1 MTELLLV
8 IVDISVQPLGN
19 YGYFWTM
26 PEIWVFTFQRT
37 TWRDAIAM
45 VDVATAVHI
54 PEFVMVDVA
63 AAVHIPAALLANL
76 PTKHMY
82 SKFRFLC

>member
-1 MTELLLV
+1 
-8 IVDISVQPLGN
+8 
-19 YGYFWTM
+19 
-26 PEIWVFTFQRT
+26 
-37 TWRDAIAM
+37 M

-63 AAVHIPAALLANL
+63 AAVNIPAALLANL

-82 SKFRFLC
+82 STPRRN

>member
-1 MTELLLV
+1 
-8 IVDISVQPLGN
+8 
-19 YGYFWTM
+19 
-26 PEIWVFTFQRT
+26 
-37 TWRDAIAM
+37 M

-76 PTKHMY
+76 PTKHIIVQ
-82 SKFRFLC
+82 

>member
-1 MTELLLV
+1 
-8 IVDISVQPLGN
+8 
-19 YGYFWTM
+19 
-26 PEIWVFTFQRT
+26 
-37 TWRDAIAM
+37 M

-82 SKFRFLC
+82 SKLHHAGIDSVRFLCEKFLCLRSKFGRGFQPF